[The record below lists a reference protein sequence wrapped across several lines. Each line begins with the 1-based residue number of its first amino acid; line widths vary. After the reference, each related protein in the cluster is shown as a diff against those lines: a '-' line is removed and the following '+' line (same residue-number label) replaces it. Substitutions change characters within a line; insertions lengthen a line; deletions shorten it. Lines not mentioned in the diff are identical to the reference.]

1 MPAVWPRPDYTTALS
16 HHRPGPAGPAPS
28 LDWGI
33 LSAGVSL
40 YSILRPLLFRLDPE
54 RAHGLAITALRL
66 AQALPGATSLL
77 ARRYLV
83 ADPALRQTLLGLEFP
98 NPLGLAAGF
107 DKDAVVVDAMAA
119 LGFGFVEVGTVT
131 PRPQPGNPRPRLFR
145 YPRQRSLQNALGFNN
160 HGLQAMRR
168 RLARTRRRQPEGPAG
183 PFRPANPVGVNVG
196 KGRDTPPE
204 RALADYEELLGDAG
218 GLGGLADYLVV
229 NLSSPNTP
237 GLRDLQN
244 ETFVQEVLRAAR
256 ALTRT
261 PVLVKL
267 SPDLEPEA
275 AAGLAA
281 AAVDAGAAGIVA
293 TNTSTDYALLPGARA
308 AGGLSGQVLRE
319 KSRRVCLAIAR
330 RLRAA
335 DRGAV
340 LISSGGIDSGA
351 EAYARVRAGASLV
364 QLYTALIYQGPALPR
379 RINRELLALLA
390 RDGCSEIGQAV
401 GADL

>member
-1 MPAVWPRPDYTTALS
+1 MSP
-16 HHRPGPAGPAPS
+16 
-28 LDWGI
+28 
-33 LSAGVSL
+33 

-54 RAHGLAITALRL
+54 RAHGLAIAALRL
-66 AQALPGATSLL
+66 TQALPGGTSLL
-77 ARRYLV
+77 ARRWLV
-83 ADPALRQTLLGLEFP
+83 ADPALHQTLLGLEFP

-145 YPRQRSLQNALGFNN
+145 YPGQRSLQNALGFNN
-160 HGLQAMRR
+160 HGLKAMRR
-168 RLARTRRRQPEGPAG
+168 RLARIRGRRPAGRDEPAGQAEPRRPAG
-183 PFRPANPVGVNVG
+183 PIGVNVG
-196 KGRDTPPE
+196 KGRDTPPAA
-204 RALADYEELLGDAG
+204 ALADYEELLGDAG

-244 ETFVQEVLRAAR
+244 ETFVHEVLRAAR

-261 PVLVKL
+261 PVLLKL

-281 AAVDAGAAGIVA
+281 AAVAAGAAGIVA
-293 TNTSTDYALLPGARA
+293 TNTSTDYTLLPGARA

-319 KSRRVCLAIAR
+319 KSRRTCLAIAR

-340 LISSGGIDSGA
+340 LISAGGIDSGA

-364 QLYTALIYQGPALPR
+364 QLYTALIYEGPSLPR

-390 RDGCSEIGQAV
+390 RDGFSDIGQAV

>member
-1 MPAVWPRPDYTTALS
+1 VTR
-16 HHRPGPAGPAPS
+16 AG
-28 LDWGI
+28 WGI
-33 LSAGVSL
+33 LSAFVSL

-54 RAHGLAITALRL
+54 RAHGLAIGALRL

-145 YPRQRSLQNALGFNN
+145 YPGQRSLQNALGFNN
-160 HGLQAMRR
+160 RGLQAMRS
-168 RLARTRRRQPEGPAG
+168 RLAPRARRQAGPA
-183 PFRPANPVGVNVG
+183 RAANPVGVNVG